1 MKRTKQLLLIVAFS
15 LLCGQAYAQDGFIEI
30 DPESLGIDLEEAPFG
45 NAFTRDFDISS
56 DLELAENSVIL
67 RIENGFLNGA
77 GTSFTVSDSEETTFS
92 IVEGSVAVLARLSHG
107 SNLGGA
113 NDVARD
119 GIRTAPGE
127 SFTFVSNLDDGFE
140 EGNGNASGT
149 GTLFIEFVG
158 VPPANG
164 EAASNSNNFV
174 FESDGAFTELDVF
187 TTNTSNFNNNF
198 GFSVALV
205 PVPEPASGL
214 VLTCVVGSFL
224 MRRKRS

>member
-15 LLCGQAYAQDGFIEI
+15 LLCGQAYAQEFIEI
-30 DPESLGIDLEEAPFG
+30 DPELLEIDLPGGEVFNGE
-45 NAFTRDFDISS
+45 FDISS
-56 DLELAENSVIL
+56 DLGLAENSVIL
-67 RIENGFLNGA
+67 SIENGFLNGN
-77 GTSFTVSDSEETTFS
+77 GNSFTVSDSEETTFS
-92 IVEGSVAVLARLSHG
+92 VEGSVAVLARLSHG

-127 SFTFVSNLDDGFE
+127 LFTFVSNLDDGFE
-140 EGNGNASGT
+140 EGNGSASGT

-158 VPPANG
+158 DPPATG
-164 EAASNSNNFV
+164 AASNSNNFV

-187 TTNTSNFNNNF
+187 TTNTPDFNNNF
-198 GFSVALV
+198 GFFVAV
-205 PVPEPASGL
+205 APVPEPASGL

>member
-67 RIENGFLNGA
+67 RIENGFLNGN
-77 GTSFTVSDSEETTFS
+77 GNSFTVSDSEETTFS

-113 NDVARD
+113 NAVAQD

-127 SFTFVSNLDDGFE
+127 SFTFVSDLDDGFE
-140 EGNGNASGT
+140 VGNGIASGD
-149 GTLFIEFVG
+149 GELFIEFVG
-158 VPPANG
+158 DPPATG
-164 EAASNSNNFV
+164 AASNSNNFV

-187 TTNTSNFNNNF
+187 TTNTSVLNNNF

>member
-15 LLCGQAYAQDGFIEI
+15 LLCGQAYAQEFIEI
-30 DPESLGIDLEEAPFG
+30 DPELLEIDLPGGEVFNGE
-45 NAFTRDFDISS
+45 FDISS
-56 DLELAENSVIL
+56 ALELAENSVIL
-67 RIENGFLNGA
+67 SIENGFLNNSG
-77 GTSFTVSDSEETTFS
+77 GSFTVSDSEETTFS
-92 IVEGSVAVLARLSHG
+92 VEGSVPVLARLSHG

-127 SFTFVSNLDDGFE
+127 FFTFVSNLDDGFE

-164 EAASNSNNFV
+164 DAASNSNNFV

-187 TTNTSNFNNNF
+187 TTNTPDFNNNF
-198 GFSVALV
+198 GFFVAV
-205 PVPEPASGL
+205 APVPEPASGL

>member
-1 MKRTKQLLLIVAFS
+1 MKKTKQLLLIVAFS
-15 LLCGQAYAQDGFIEI
+15 LLCGQAYAQEFIRI
-30 DPESLGIDLEEAPFG
+30 DPDSLGIDQPGGEVFNDE
-45 NAFTRDFDISS
+45 FDISS
-56 DLELAENSVIL
+56 DLGLAENSVIL
-67 RIENGFLNGA
+67 RIENGFLNNSG
-77 GTSFTVSDSEETTFS
+77 GSFTVSDSEETTFS
-92 IVEGSVAVLARLSHG
+92 VEGSVAVLARLSHG
-107 SNLGGA
+107 SNLGGV
-113 NDVARD
+113 NDPAQD

-127 SFTFVSNLDDGFE
+127 FFTFVSNLDDGFE

-158 VPPANG
+158 DPPANG
-164 EAASNSNNFV
+164 AASNSNNFV

-187 TTNTSNFNNNF
+187 TTNTSDFNNNF